1 MDNPIILPVLIGV
14 LAALLGWLI
23 GWSSQRRKAA
33 LDLDAAL
40 EEQRSSYDILQKE
53 HTHKSQLLA
62 AMQHK
67 HADQEKRQAGFDAEL
82 NGWKKQVLD
91 GQTQL
96 ENARRAQQLSISEF
110 QAYKSV
116 TNGQLTELSKLNQG
130 LEAHLRGLRDDM
142 HGRDARMAALTQEN
156 AALKGTFDASQQRYE
171 QYVAAAT
178 AQHTAL
184 KTAYEAQSIQ
194 LANAKQRISEL
205 ELLRNQLHETNDEW
219 ENIYQQNTNR
229 IADLERFRDQL
240 RETNDEWENIYQQ
253 NTNRIADLERFRDQ
267 LRETNDEWENI
278 YQQNTNRMAD
288 LERLRDQLAEIN
300 DEWESI
306 YQQNTNRMADLERLR
321 DQLRETNDEWENTYQ
336 HQNQEIAA
344 HYAEIARLTNELAD
358 LNSRYDV
365 EIDSALNDLETYKQ
379 RIEHLLSVQQSNNAL
394 IANLESEI
402 ARLRA
407 GGASSTPVAAAPAA
421 AGAEAATLER
431 IRQRAHLLDFNR
443 IGESNGAAPDDL
455 ERIKGV
461 GPFTARKL
469 NALGIML
476 YRQMAALTDEE
487 VNVVN
492 DTIEFTNGRIQRDDW
507 RGQAQQFS
515 GYVPPPPPPVEVA
528 EEVPVSTIKTSGSKS
543 KKKS

>member
-253 NTNRIADLERFRDQ
+253 NTNR
-267 LRETNDEWENI
+267 
-278 YQQNTNRMAD
+278 MAD

-402 ARLRA
+402 AR
-407 GGASSTPVAAAPAA
+407 
-421 AGAEAATLER
+421 ER